1 MYKLKTDKEILT
13 TEDIVGYIKDYE
25 SSTVKQFDKLWQYYL
40 GKNPTILGKRAT
52 DPNNPDNR
60 TPVSYGRKIITT
72 FTGYAY
78 RPRYIT
84 YKSDNEA
91 FLEQLM
97 LTFNENNEH
106 IKNSIHGR
114 NTGVFGVSY
123 ELLYLDKSILT
134 GKPEV
139 KFSVIDPREFILL
152 YDYSMEPKKKIG
164 IRYYCVG
171 GDKYKVIVYY
181 PSSTEYYNGE
191 RDRSNEIKLTFE
203 KSEGN
208 YFKELPIIAYYLGN
222 EIQGL
227 IEPVIPL
234 IDNYDLLISDS
245 MNEFDRYS
253 HAYLRLV
260 GMSLSD
266 QSKSASPGVFQSALN
281 LLKRRRVFE
290 QLKNKDDVTFLTKD
304 IPTAYIEF
312 MAGLI
317 RDQIHIQSHVP
328 DLGSSAFKDGVSGVA
343 IQRLMFDFE
352 NVVSN
357 AEAEFDTALLERIR
371 LITNVYKTTN
381 RADGTFDEITIS
393 HKRNAP
399 VNLMEYADI
408 SLKMEQAGFSDY
420 SKVDIWPD
428 DIFPNV
434 EAELERQKED
444 REGAIPDIETIPP
457 VLPEVIP
464 NGVVPEEKDNGT
476 NA

>member
-1 MYKLKTDKEILT
+1 MYKLKTDKDILT
-13 TEDIVGYIKDYE
+13 TEDIVKYITDYE
-25 SSTVKQFDKLWQYYL
+25 ADTVPMLRKMWHYYI
-40 GKNPTILGKRAT
+40 GKNPTILDKKAP

-84 YKSDNEA
+84 YKSDNETY
-91 FLEQLM
+91 LKELQ
-97 LTFNENNEH
+97 LTFDENSEH

-114 NTGVFGVSY
+114 NTGIFGLSY
-123 ELLYLDKSILT
+123 ELLYIDQSILT
-134 GKPEV
+134 GKPEI

-164 IRYYCVG
+164 IRYYCV
-171 GDKYKVIVYY
+171 DKEAKTYKVVVYY
-181 PSSTEYYNGE
+181 NTSTEYYNGVF
-191 RDRSNEIKLTFE
+191 DRSGKLTLTFDKAE
-203 KSEGN
+203 TN
-208 YFKELPIIAYYLGN
+208 FFDELPVVAYYLGN

-227 IEPVIPL
+227 IEPVAPL
-234 IDNYDLLISDS
+234 IDDYDLLISDS
-245 MNEFDRYS
+245 MNEFDRFS

-266 QSKSASPGVFQSALN
+266 QNKSASAGVFQSALS

-290 QLKNKDDVTFLTKD
+290 QLKNKDDVSFLTKD

-357 AEAEFDTALLERIR
+357 AEAEFDTGLLERIR
-371 LITNVYKTTN
+371 LITNVYKKQS
-381 RADGTFDEITIS
+381 RAAGMFSDITIS

-428 DIFPNV
+428 DIFPDV

-457 VLPEVIP
+457 NPP
-464 NGVVPEEKDNGT
+464 GQEEN
-476 NA
+476 NAVEEGQEERR

>member
-1 MYKLKTDKEILT
+1 MYKLKTDKETLSV
-13 TEDIVGYIKDYE
+13 EDIAKYIEAYE
-25 SSTVKQFDKLWQYYL
+25 ADTVPMLDKMWQYYI
-40 GKNPTILGKRAT
+40 GKNPAILDKKAP

-84 YKSDNEA
+84 YKSDNKAYLKE
-91 FLEQLM
+91 LQ
-97 LTFNENNEH
+97 LTFDENNEH
-106 IKNSIHGR
+106 IKNSQHGR
-114 NTGVFGVSY
+114 NTGIFGLSY
-123 ELLYLDKSILT
+123 ELLYIDKSILT

-164 IRYYCVG
+164 IRYYCVDEEN
-171 GDKYKVIVYY
+171 DKYKIIVYY
-181 PSSTEYYNGE
+181 PNGTEYYDGVF
-191 RDRSNEIKLTFE
+191 DRSKQLKLTFE
-203 KSEGN
+203 KTEEN
-208 YFKELPIIAYYLGN
+208 YFGELPIIAYYLGS

-227 IEPVIPL
+227 IEPVVPL
-234 IDNYDLLISDS
+234 IDDYDLLISDS
-245 MNEFDRYS
+245 MNEFDRFS

-266 QSKSASPGVFQSALN
+266 QNKSAAPGVFQSALS

-290 QLKNKDDVTFLTKD
+290 QLKDANDVTFLTKD

-328 DLGSSAFKDGVSGVA
+328 DLGSTAFKDGVSGVA

-357 AEAEFDTALLERIR
+357 AEAEFDTGLIDRIR
-371 LITNVYKTTN
+371 IITNMYRKTGRPN
-381 RADGTFDEITIS
+381 GEPSEITIS

-420 SKVDIWPD
+420 AKVDIWPD

-434 EAELERQKED
+434 EAELQREKEEAEA
-444 REGAIPDIETIPP
+444 RAPDVEQFQPINDSEDM
-457 VLPEVIP
+457 E
-464 NGVVPEEKDNGT
+464 NDES
-476 NA
+476 